1 MVSATR
7 KHWKVSSASSPFHLC
22 EVPRIGRCM
31 ETKENQGLPCLGEGA
46 SGVIVLGARVS
57 VRDDI
62 TILDIDS
69 GDG

>member
-1 MVSATR
+1 MHGDKRKSGVTR
-7 KHWKVSSASSPFHLC
+7 
-22 EVPRIGRCM
+22 
-31 ETKENQGLPCLGEGA
+31 CLGEGA

-57 VRDDI
+57 VRGDV